1 MGWNQKK
8 FSWRELGAATTEV
21 SGETT
26 NNSELPDRHCF
37 AGIIKIPLPDFEQAI
52 ADQQFPF
59 RFNQFRLY
67 VFEIDAL
74 NRLLNV
80 QVPLRVGRWIGA
92 VPIERAV
99 SRIAVLLDFNQ
110 QTACAYRMNTARRQK
125 NSIALLNGDPVN
137 VIDHSALAQSL
148 LKSVA
153 RDWFTKSNEQ
163 LGARIRGDHV
173 PKFALRFASQSA
185 GNISR
190 RMNLQRQFLLRI
202 ENFDKQ
208 RKTWV
213 LRNFTEHF
221 PSMLGPQFMQRF
233 PAHRPT

>member
-1 MGWNQKK
+1 MGWDQKK
-8 FSWRELGAATTEV
+8 FSWRELGLATAEV

-26 NNSELPDRHCF
+26 NDSELPERRSF
-37 AGIIKIPLPDFEQAI
+37 ASVIKIPLADFEQAS
-52 ADQQFPF
+52 ADQQFAF
-59 RFNQFRLY
+59 RFDQSRLHI
-67 VFEIDAL
+67 FEIDAL

-80 QVPLRVGRWIGA
+80 QVPLRAGLWIGA
-92 VPIERAV
+92 VPIEGAV
-99 SRIAVLLDFNQ
+99 SGIAVLLDFDQ
-110 QTACAYRMNTARRQK
+110 QITRAYRMNTACRKK
-125 NSIALLNGDPVN
+125 NRTARLNGDPMY
-137 VIDHSALAQSL
+137 VIDHGALAQSL
-148 LKSVA
+148 LKPVA
-153 RDWFTKSNEQ
+153 RDWFPKSNEQ
-163 LGARIRGDHV
+163 LGARMRGDHV
-173 PKFALRFASQSA
+173 PKLALRFASQST

-190 RMNLQRQFLLRI
+190 RMNLQRQLLLRI

>member
-8 FSWRELGAATTEV
+8 FSWRELGLATTEV

-26 NNSELPDRHCF
+26 SDGELPERRCF
-37 AGIIKIPLPDFEQAI
+37 AGVIKIPLPDFEQAI
-52 ADQQFPF
+52 ADQQFAF
-59 RFNQFRLY
+59 RFEQSRLHI
-67 VFEIDAL
+67 FEIDTL

-80 QVPLRVGRWIGA
+80 QIPRRARRWIGT

-99 SRIAVLLDFNQ
+99 SGIAVLLDFDQ
-110 QTACAYRMNTARRQK
+110 QIACAYRMNTASREK
-125 NSIALLNGDPVN
+125 NRIAPPNSDPVN
-137 VIDHSALAQSL
+137 VIDHSALAQPL
-148 LKSVA
+148 LKPVA
-153 RDWFTKSNEQ
+153 RDWFTKSKEQ
-163 LGARIRGDHV
+163 LGARIRGDYV
-173 PKFALRFASQSA
+173 PKLPLRFACQSA

-190 RMNLQRQFLLRI
+190 RMNLQRQLLLRI
-202 ENFDKQ
+202 ENFDEQ

>member
-1 MGWNQKK
+1 MGWDQKK
-8 FSWRELGAATTEV
+8 FSWRELGLTTAEV

-26 NNSELPDRHCF
+26 NDSELPERRCF
-37 AGIIKIPLPDFEQAI
+37 ARVIKIPLADFEQAI
-52 ADQQFPF
+52 ADQQFAF
-59 RFNQFRLY
+59 RFDQSRLH

-80 QVPLRVGRWIGA
+80 QVPLRAGRWIGA

-99 SRIAVLLDFNQ
+99 SGIAVLLDFDQ
-110 QTACAYRMNTARRQK
+110 QIACAYPMNTASREK
-125 NSIALLNGDPVN
+125 NGIARLNGDPVN
-137 VIDHSALAQSL
+137 VIDHGALEQSL
-148 LKSVA
+148 LKPVV
-153 RDWFTKSNEQ
+153 RDWFPKSNEQ

-173 PKFALRFASQSA
+173 PKLALWFASESA

-190 RMNLQRQFLLRI
+190 RMNLQRQLLLRI

-221 PSMLGPQFMQRF
+221 SSMSGPQFM
-233 PAHRPT
+233 

>member
-8 FSWRELGAATTEV
+8 FSWRELGAATSEL

-26 NNSELPDRHCF
+26 NNSELPERRCF
-37 AGIIKIPLPDFEQAI
+37 AGVIKIPLPDFEPAI
-52 ADQQFPF
+52 ADQQFAF
-59 RFNQFRLY
+59 RFDQSRLH

-80 QVPLRVGRWIGA
+80 QVPLRAGRWIGA
-92 VPIERAV
+92 IPIEGPV

-110 QTACAYRMNTARRQK
+110 QIACAYRMNTACREK
-125 NSIALLNGDPVN
+125 DGIAFLNFDPVN
-137 VIDHSALAQSL
+137 VIDHSAIVQSL
-148 LKSVA
+148 LKPVA

-173 PKFALRFASQSA
+173 PKLALRFASQSA
-185 GNISR
+185 GDISR
-190 RMNLQRQFLLRI
+190 RMNLQRQLLLRI
-202 ENFDKQ
+202 KNFDEQ
-208 RKTWV
+208 RKTCV
-213 LRNFTEHF
+213 LRNFTEDF